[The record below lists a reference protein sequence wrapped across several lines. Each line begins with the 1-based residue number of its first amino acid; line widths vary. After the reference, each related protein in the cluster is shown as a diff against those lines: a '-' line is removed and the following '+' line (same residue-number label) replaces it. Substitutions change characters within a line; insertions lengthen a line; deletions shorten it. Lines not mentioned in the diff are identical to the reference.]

1 MKTYLI
7 ASALLISSTVW
18 AQQAAFDNFFYK
30 GEDVCF
36 AKETEKSERYNPVSY
51 THLTLPTNRE
61 V

>member
-36 AKETEKSERYNPVSY
+36 AKETEKVG
-51 THLTLPTNRE
+51 TL
-61 V
+61 